1 IHLTNRKILTTDGV
15 IPERALGFVLSRSI
29 SGGMHEDLDITNN
42 SMKRVRFQL
51 EIALRC
57 DFADIFEVK
66 SGSIVRRG
74 RIITKWSRR
83 KQGFRTVYRTPA
95 FARVVPVPPASRQP
109 NGVYANGRLGFEV
122 DLGPGEPGPGSFLYT
137 LEDGKRTFPPL
148 DECADQ
154 HEKTH

>member
-1 IHLTNRKILTTDGV
+1 DGV

-74 RIITKWSRR
+74 RIITKWSQR
-83 KQGFRTVYRTPA
+83 KQELRTVYRNANSAGAVT
-95 FARVVPVPPASRQP
+95 FPPESRQTK
-109 NGVYANGRLGFEV
+109 GVNASGRLSLEV
-122 DLGPGEPGPGSFLYT
+122 DLGPGEAWHCSLLYT
-137 LEDGKRTFPPL
+137 LEEGKRTFPPL

-154 HEKTH
+154 HEKTHHA